1 MEASMEASI
10 LDGEIL
16 LSNYFLSFFFSREI
30 NFKTFMIVV
39 YSYYIILAYLK
50 LQKNWYNVG

>member
-1 MEASMEASI
+1 MEASI